1 MNPYKECSEFWES
14 AIETRRSVR
23 SYQDKTLTESDMQ
36 KLRAF
41 TDSIDIPF
49 TKSVEMRYFK
59 ADHTRPLAN
68 NLRNPPPDNLAFIAE
83 TDLLSVASV
92 GFIGE
97 MVLLYAT
104 GLGLATCWF
113 GHYLLPELERLMPHL
128 PEAAKADMPKFGY
141 GKGEPE
147 GRRAICITPLG
158 YFKGEGLRLLDRL
171 TENMMSYRRKPLN
184 DRLVGGMTEVKL
196 PTELA
201 TALKLAAKAPSAAN
215 SQHWEF
221 AVSSDCKKV
230 KIALPVGFQHFKWEH
245 PDVCVGACAAHFWLG
260 LKLQDISVSVSLY
273 AEQGRA
279 VWEFKL

>member
-1 MNPYKECSEFWES
+1 MNEYPQQRTFWQS
-14 AIETRRSVR
+14 AIDTRRSVR
-23 SYQDKTLTESDMQ
+23 SYQDKALSHSDIK

-49 TKSVEMRYFK
+49 VKPVELRYFK
-59 ADHTRPLAN
+59 ADPTRPLAN
-68 NLRNPPPDNLAFIAE
+68 NLRTPPPDNIAFLAD

-97 MVLLYAT
+97 LVILYAT
-104 GLGLATCWF
+104 GLGLGTCWF

-128 PEAAKADMPKFGY
+128 PQTAKADMPKFGY

-147 GRRAICITPLG
+147 GKRAVCITPLG
-158 YFKGEGLRLLDRL
+158 YFKGEGLRLVDRL

-184 DRLVGGMTEVKL
+184 ERLVGGMTEEKL
-196 PTELA
+196 PTELV
-201 TALKLAAKAPSAAN
+201 TALKLAVKAPSAGN
-215 SQHWEF
+215 TQHWEIT
-221 AVSSDCKKV
+221 VSPDCKMV
-230 KIALPVGFQHFKWEH
+230 KIALPVGFKHFKWEH

-260 LKLQDISVSVSLY
+260 LQMQGVPVSVVLFE
-273 AEQGRA
+273 EQGRA